1 MNFVS
6 IRKKLMFMMGTICA
20 LFGVALAF
28 ILFFAIDQ
36 SRKAETLQKE
46 ISPLATELKERGDAY
61 QVQLSA
67 LRGYLLQHDQVEL
80 DKFNEMSK
88 RLEDSKDKLL
98 SNPNLSS
105 SVKSTMELGSTWR
118 KFIEEKVFTLAK
130 EQKWEEALQVA
141 SSENG
146 TVYKVIGDFTNYSN
160 EQAKLREQSIEKIDQ
175 SALLIEY
182 VIFLSLVVCIIVA
195 IILAWWFS
203 GKLVKPIQQID
214 TKLKE
219 LASQEGDLTARLQV
233 NSNDEIGA
241 IATSFNKMLE
251 NLQHI
256 INRVQKTSVEV
267 QTASENM
274 LEKTNTSREATLRVQ
289 SSMSNLNA
297 SIQSQTSSM
306 EESSTAMDDMA
317 VSVQRIAE
325 SASSVAELAVATSE
339 HASDGSTVIQK
350 SVSQMT
356 TIHEAVNATS
366 EVVERLITH
375 TKYIDTAVQS
385 ISNIA
390 EQTNLLAL
398 NASIEAARAGEHG
411 KGFAV
416 VADEVRKLA
425 EQSQLA
431 ATDINHLLHQIQ
443 ADTKIANDMMTQGQ
457 AEASEGITVIRTAG
471 SSFSEIV
478 NHINKVSTQM
488 QEMSATAEEMAAS
501 SEEMNA
507 ALNNIASISNEVAAE
522 TSQTAHSA
530 GDQVNK
536 MSIVAN
542 KSSEMKT
549 IVQELEVLV
558 SHFKTNI

>member
-1 MNFVS
+1 MNFIS
-6 IRKKLMFMMGTICA
+6 IRKKLMFMMGMICA
-20 LFGVALAF
+20 LFGIALAF
-28 ILFFAIDQ
+28 ILFFTMDQ
-36 SRKAETLQKE
+36 SHKAETLQKE

-88 RLEDSKDKLL
+88 RLEDTKGQLL
-98 SNPNLSS
+98 SNPNTSQ

-141 SSENG
+141 STENG
-146 TVYKVIGDFTNYSN
+146 TVYKVIGDFTNYTN

-175 SALLIEY
+175 SSLRIEY
-182 VIFLSLVVCIIVA
+182 VVFLSLVICIVTA

-274 LEKTNTSREATLRVQ
+274 LEKTNTSREATIRVQ
-289 SSMSNLNA
+289 SSMSNLNS

-317 VSVQRIAE
+317 ISVQRIAE

-339 HASDGSTVIQK
+339 HANDGSTVIQK

-366 EVVERLITH
+366 EVVEHLITH

-398 NASIEAARAGEHG
+398 NASIEAARAGEQG

-425 EQSQLA
+425 EQSKTA
-431 ATDINHLLHQIQ
+431 AKDINQLLHQIQ
-443 ADTKIANDMMTQGQ
+443 NDTETASSMMSKGRS
-457 AEASEGITVIRTAG
+457 EAFEGITVVREAG
-471 SSFSEIV
+471 TSFTTIV
-478 NHINKVSTQM
+478 EQVNKVSTQM
-488 QEMSATAEEMAAS
+488 QDISATAEEMAAS
-501 SEEMNA
+501 AEEMNA
-507 ALNNIASISNEVAAE
+507 SLNNIASISNEV
-522 TSQTAHSA
+522 
-530 GDQVNK
+530 
-536 MSIVAN
+536 
-542 KSSEMKT
+542 SSETAVTAQSAEQKVIVMNEMTLTAKQMKQT
-549 IVQELEVLV
+549 VEELDQLV
-558 SHFKTNI
+558 SHFKTE

>member
-1 MNFVS
+1 MNFIS
-6 IRKKLMFMMGTICA
+6 IRKKLMFMMGMICA
-20 LFGVALAF
+20 LFGIALAF
-28 ILFFAIDQ
+28 ILFFTMDQ
-36 SRKAETLQKE
+36 SHKAETLQKE

-88 RLEDSKDKLL
+88 RLEDTKGQLL
-98 SNPNLSS
+98 SNPNTSQ

-141 SSENG
+141 STENG
-146 TVYKVIGDFTNYSN
+146 TVYKVIGDFTNYTN

-175 SALLIEY
+175 SSLRIEY
-182 VIFLSLVVCIIVA
+182 VVFLSLVICIVTA

-274 LEKTNTSREATLRVQ
+274 LEKTNTSREATIRVQ
-289 SSMSNLNA
+289 SSMSNLNS

-317 VSVQRIAE
+317 ISVQRIAE
-325 SASSVAELAVATSE
+325 SASYVAELAVATYE
-339 HASDGSTVIQK
+339 HANDGSTVIQK

-398 NASIEAARAGEHG
+398 NASIEAARAGEQG

-425 EQSQLA
+425 EQSKTA
-431 ATDINHLLHQIQ
+431 AKDINQLLHQIQ
-443 ADTKIANDMMTQGQ
+443 NDTETASSMMSQGRS
-457 AEASEGITVIRTAG
+457 EAFEGITVVREAG
-471 SSFSEIV
+471 TSFTTIV
-478 NHINKVSTQM
+478 EQVNKVSTQM
-488 QEMSATAEEMAAS
+488 QDISATAEEMAAS
-501 SEEMNA
+501 AEEMNA
-507 ALNNIASISNEVAAE
+507 SLNNIASISNEV
-522 TSQTAHSA
+522 
-530 GDQVNK
+530 
-536 MSIVAN
+536 
-542 KSSEMKT
+542 SSETAATAQSAEQKVIVMNEMTLTAKQMKQT
-549 IVQELEVLV
+549 VEELDQLV
-558 SHFKTNI
+558 SHFKTE

>member
-20 LFGVALAF
+20 LFGIALAF
-28 ILFFAIDQ
+28 ILYFAIDQ
-36 SRKAETLQKE
+36 SYKAEVLQQE

-88 RLEDSKDKLL
+88 NLEDSKAKLL
-98 SNPNLSS
+98 SNPNLSQ
-105 SVKSTMELGSTWR
+105 SVKDSMNLGSTWR

-141 SSENG
+141 STENG

-160 EQAKLREQSIEKIDQ
+160 EQAKLREQSIEKIDK
-175 SALLIEY
+175 SSLRIEY
-182 VIFLSLVVCIIVA
+182 VVFLSLVICIVTA

-214 TKLKE
+214 IKLKE

-233 NSNDEIGA
+233 TSNDEIGA
-241 IATSFNKMLE
+241 IAASFNEMLE

-274 LEKTNTSREATLRVQ
+274 LEKTTTSREATIQVQ
-289 SSMSNLNA
+289 GSMSHLNV

-306 EESSTAMDDMA
+306 EESSTAMDDMS
-317 VSVQRIAE
+317 VSVQRIAA

-339 HASDGSTVIQK
+339 HANDGSTVIQK

-398 NASIEAARAGEHG
+398 NASIEAARAGEQG

-425 EQSQLA
+425 EQSKTA

-443 ADTKIANDMMTQGQ
+443 NDTETASSLMAQGRS
-457 AEASEGITVIRTAG
+457 EAFEGITVIREAG
-471 SSFSEIV
+471 NSFTTIV
-478 NHINKVSTQM
+478 EQVNKVSTQM
-488 QEMSATAEEMAAS
+488 QDISATAEEMAAS
-501 SEEMNA
+501 AEEMNA
-507 ALNNIASISNEVAAE
+507 SLNNIASISNEV
-522 TSQTAHSA
+522 
-530 GDQVNK
+530 
-536 MSIVAN
+536 
-542 KSSEMKT
+542 SSETATTAQFAEKKVIIMNEMTETAKQMKQT
-549 IVQELEVLV
+549 VEGLDQLV
-558 SHFKTNI
+558 SHFKTE

>member
-1 MNFVS
+1 MNFIS

-20 LFGVALAF
+20 LFGIALAF

-98 SNPNLSS
+98 SNPNISQ
-105 SVKSTMELGSTWR
+105 SVKDTMNLGSTWR

-141 SSENG
+141 STENG
-146 TVYKVIGDFTNYSN
+146 SVYKVIGDFTNYSN
-160 EQAKLREQSIEKIDQ
+160 EQAKLRDQSIKKIDQ
-175 SALLIEY
+175 SSLQIEY
-182 VIFLSLVVCIIVA
+182 VVFLSLVICIIVA

-214 TKLKE
+214 SKLKE
-219 LASQEGDLTARLQV
+219 LSSQEGDLTARLQV
-233 NSNDEIGA
+233 NSNDEIGT

-267 QTASENM
+267 QNASENM
-274 LEKTNTSREATLRVQ
+274 LEKTNISREATIRVQ
-289 SSMSNLNA
+289 SSMSSLNA
-297 SIQSQTSSM
+297 NIQSQASSM
-306 EESSTAMDDMA
+306 EESSTAMDDMT

-325 SASSVAELAVATSE
+325 SASSVTELAVTTSE
-339 HASDGSTVIQK
+339 QANDGSSVIQK

-356 TIHEAVNATS
+356 TIHDAVNATS

-398 NASIEAARAGEHG
+398 NASIEAARAGEQG

-425 EQSQLA
+425 EQSKTA
-431 ATDINHLLHQIQ
+431 ATDINQLLHQIQ
-443 ADTKIANDMMTQGQ
+443 QDTETASSMMSQGRS
-457 AEASEGITVIRTAG
+457 EAFEGIHVIREAG
-471 SSFSEIV
+471 NSFTTIV
-478 NHINKVSTQM
+478 EQVNKVSTQM
-488 QEMSATAEEMAAS
+488 QDISATAEEMAAS
-501 SEEMNA
+501 AEEMNA
-507 ALNNIASISNEVAAE
+507 SLNNIASISTEVSSETATTAQSAEKKVITMNEM
-522 TSQTAHSA
+522 TQTAKQMKQTVEEL
-530 GDQVNK
+530 DQ
-536 MSIVAN
+536 
-542 KSSEMKT
+542 
-549 IVQELEVLV
+549 LV
-558 SHFKTNI
+558 SHFKTE

>member
-1 MNFVS
+1 MNFIS

-20 LFGVALAF
+20 LFGIALAF

-36 SRKAETLQKE
+36 SHKAEALQKE

-98 SNPNLSS
+98 SNPNISQ
-105 SVKSTMELGSTWR
+105 SVKDTMESGSTWR

-141 SSENG
+141 YAENG
-146 TVYKVIGDFTNYSN
+146 AVYKVIGDFTNYSN
-160 EQAKLREQSIEKIDQ
+160 EQAKLRDESIKKIDQ
-175 SALLIEY
+175 SSLQIEY
-182 VIFLSLVVCIIVA
+182 VIFLSLVICIIVA

-214 TKLKE
+214 NKLKE
-219 LASQEGDLTARLQV
+219 LSSQEGDLTARLQV
-233 NSNDEIGA
+233 NSNDEIGT

-267 QTASENM
+267 QNASENM
-274 LEKTNTSREATLRVQ
+274 LEKTNISREATIKVQ

-297 SIQSQTSSM
+297 SIQSQASSM

-325 SASSVAELAVATSE
+325 SATSVTELAVVTSE
-339 HASDGSTVIQK
+339 QANDGSTVIQK

-356 TIHEAVNATS
+356 TIHDAVNATS

-398 NASIEAARAGEHG
+398 NASIEAARAGEQG

-425 EQSQLA
+425 EQSKTA
-431 ATDINHLLHQIQ
+431 ATDINQLLHQIQ
-443 ADTKIANDMMTQGQ
+443 QDTETASSMMSQGRS
-457 AEASEGITVIRTAG
+457 EAFEGIHVIREAG
-471 SSFSEIV
+471 NSFTTIV
-478 NHINKVSTQM
+478 EQVNKVSTQM
-488 QEMSATAEEMAAS
+488 QDISATAEEMNAS
-501 SEEMNA
+501 
-507 ALNNIASISNEVAAE
+507 LNNIASISTEV
-522 TSQTAHSA
+522 
-530 GDQVNK
+530 
-536 MSIVAN
+536 
-542 KSSEMKT
+542 SSETAATAQSAEQKVITMNEMTVTARQMKQT
-549 IVQELEVLV
+549 VEELDQLV
-558 SHFKTNI
+558 SHFKTE

>member
-20 LFGVALAF
+20 LFGIALAF

-118 KFIEEKVFTLAK
+118 KFVEEKVFTLAK

-146 TVYKVIGDFTNYSN
+146 TVYKVIGDFTKYSN
-160 EQAKLREQSIEKIDQ
+160 EQAKLREQSIEQIDQ
-175 SALLIEY
+175 SSLGIEY
-182 VIFLSLVVCIIVA
+182 AVFLSLVICIVVA

-241 IATSFNKMLE
+241 IAASFNKMLE

-398 NASIEAARAGEHG
+398 NASIEAARAGEQG

-425 EQSQLA
+425 EQSKTA
-431 ATDINHLLHQIQ
+431 ATDINQLLHQIQ
-443 ADTKIANDMMTQGQ
+443 NDTETASSMMSQGRS
-457 AEASEGITVIRTAG
+457 EAFEGINVIREAG
-471 SSFSEIV
+471 TSFTTIV
-478 NHINKVSTQM
+478 EQVNKVSTQM
-488 QEMSATAEEMAAS
+488 QDISATAEEMAAS
-501 SEEMNA
+501 AEEMNA
-507 ALNNIASISNEVAAE
+507 SLNNIASISTEV
-522 TSQTAHSA
+522 
-530 GDQVNK
+530 
-536 MSIVAN
+536 
-542 KSSEMKT
+542 SSETAATAQSAEQKVIVMNEMTVTARKMKQT
-549 IVQELEVLV
+549 VEELDQLV
-558 SHFKTNI
+558 SHFKTE

>member
-1 MNFVS
+1 MSFIS

-20 LFGVALAF
+20 LFGIALAF

-36 SRKAETLQKE
+36 SRQAEALQKE
-46 ISPLATELKERGDAY
+46 ISPLATQLKERGDAY

-67 LRGYLLQHDQVEL
+67 LRGYLLQHDQVEF
-80 DKFNEMSK
+80 DKFNSMSK
-88 RLEDSKDKLL
+88 ELEDAKDKLL
-98 SNPNLSS
+98 SNPNVSES
-105 SVKSTMELGSTWR
+105 MKNTMESGSTWR
-118 KFIEEKVFTLAK
+118 KYIEEKVFPLAK

-141 SSENG
+141 YAENG

-160 EQAKLREQSIEKIDQ
+160 EQAKLRDQSIKKIDQ
-175 SALLIEY
+175 SSLQIEY
-182 VIFLSLVVCIIVA
+182 VVFLSLVICIIVA
-195 IILAWWFS
+195 MILAWWFS

-214 TKLKE
+214 SKLKE
-219 LASQEGDLTARLQV
+219 LSSQEGDLTARLQV
-233 NSNDEIGA
+233 NSNDEIGT

-267 QTASENM
+267 QNASENM
-274 LEKTNTSREATLRVQ
+274 LEKTNISREATIKVQ
-289 SSMSNLNA
+289 SSMSNLNE
-297 SIQSQTSSM
+297 SIQSQASSM

-325 SASSVAELAVATSE
+325 SASSVTELAVSTSE
-339 HASDGSTVIQK
+339 QANDGNSVIQK

-356 TIHEAVNATS
+356 TIHDAVNATS

-398 NASIEAARAGEHG
+398 NASIEAARAGEQG

-425 EQSQLA
+425 EQSKTA
-431 ATDINHLLHQIQ
+431 ATDINQLLHQIQ
-443 ADTKIANDMMTQGQ
+443 QDTETASSMMSQGRS
-457 AEASEGITVIRTAG
+457 EAFEGIHVIREAG
-471 SSFSEIV
+471 NSFTTIV
-478 NHINKVSTQM
+478 EQVNKVSTQM
-488 QEMSATAEEMAAS
+488 QDISATAEEMAAS
-501 SEEMNA
+501 AEEMNA
-507 ALNNIASISNEVAAE
+507 SLNNIASISTEVSSETAATAQSAEQKVITMNEM
-522 TSQTAHSA
+522 TQTAKQMKQTVEEL
-530 GDQVNK
+530 DQ
-536 MSIVAN
+536 
-542 KSSEMKT
+542 
-549 IVQELEVLV
+549 LV
-558 SHFKTNI
+558 SHFKTE

>member
-20 LFGVALAF
+20 LFGIALAF

-98 SNPNLSS
+98 SNPNVSS

-118 KFIEEKVFTLAK
+118 KFVEEKVFTLAK

-175 SALLIEY
+175 SSLGIEY
-182 VIFLSLVVCIIVA
+182 AVFLSLVICIVVA

-241 IATSFNKMLE
+241 IAASFNKMLE

-289 SSMSNLNA
+289 ISMSNLNA

-398 NASIEAARAGEHG
+398 NASIEAARAGEQG

-425 EQSQLA
+425 EQSKTA
-431 ATDINHLLHQIQ
+431 ATDINQLLHQIQ
-443 ADTKIANDMMTQGQ
+443 NDTETASSMMSQGRS
-457 AEASEGITVIRTAG
+457 EAFEGINVIREAG
-471 SSFSEIV
+471 TSFTTIV
-478 NHINKVSTQM
+478 EQVNKVSTQM
-488 QEMSATAEEMAAS
+488 QDISATAEEMAAS
-501 SEEMNA
+501 AEEMNA
-507 ALNNIASISNEVAAE
+507 SLNNIASISTEV
-522 TSQTAHSA
+522 
-530 GDQVNK
+530 
-536 MSIVAN
+536 
-542 KSSEMKT
+542 SSETAATAQSAEQKVIVMNEMAVTAGKMKQT
-549 IVQELEVLV
+549 VEELDQLV
-558 SHFKTNI
+558 SHFKTE

>member
-1 MNFVS
+1 MSFIS

-20 LFGVALAF
+20 LFGIALAF
-28 ILFFAIDQ
+28 ILFSAIDQ
-36 SRKAETLQKE
+36 SRQAEALQKE
-46 ISPLATELKERGDAY
+46 ISPLATQLKERGDAY

-80 DKFNEMSK
+80 DKFNSMSK
-88 RLEDSKDKLL
+88 LLEDKKEQLL
-98 SNPNLSS
+98 SNPNLSQ
-105 SVKSTMELGSTWR
+105 SVKDTMESGSTWR

-141 SSENG
+141 YAENG

-160 EQAKLREQSIEKIDQ
+160 EQAKLRDESIKKIDQ
-175 SALLIEY
+175 SSLQIEY
-182 VIFLSLVVCIIVA
+182 VIFLSLVICIIVA

-203 GKLVKPIQQID
+203 GKLVQPIQQID
-214 TKLKE
+214 SKLKE
-219 LASQEGDLTARLQV
+219 LSSQEGDLTARLQV
-233 NSNDEIGA
+233 NSNDEIGT

-267 QTASENM
+267 QNASENM
-274 LEKTNTSREATLRVQ
+274 LEKTNISREATIKVQ

-297 SIQSQTSSM
+297 SIQSQASSM

-317 VSVQRIAE
+317 VSIQRIAE
-325 SASSVAELAVATSE
+325 SASSVTELAVVTSE
-339 HASDGSTVIQK
+339 QANDGSTVIQK

-356 TIHEAVNATS
+356 TIHDAVNATS

-398 NASIEAARAGEHG
+398 NASIEAARAGEQG

-425 EQSQLA
+425 EQSKTA
-431 ATDINHLLHQIQ
+431 ATDINQLLHQIQ
-443 ADTKIANDMMTQGQ
+443 QDTETASSMMSQGRS
-457 AEASEGITVIRTAG
+457 EAFEGIHVIREAG
-471 SSFSEIV
+471 NSFTTIV
-478 NHINKVSTQM
+478 EQVNKVSTQM
-488 QEMSATAEEMAAS
+488 QDISATAEEMAAS
-501 SEEMNA
+501 AEEMNA
-507 ALNNIASISNEVAAE
+507 SLNNIASISTEV
-522 TSQTAHSA
+522 
-530 GDQVNK
+530 
-536 MSIVAN
+536 
-542 KSSEMKT
+542 SSETAATAQSAEQKVITMNEMTVTARQMKQT
-549 IVQELEVLV
+549 VEELDQLV
-558 SHFKTNI
+558 SHFKTE

>member
-20 LFGVALAF
+20 LFGIALAF

-98 SNPNLSS
+98 SNPNISQ
-105 SVKSTMELGSTWR
+105 SVKDTMNLGSTWR

-141 SSENG
+141 STENG
-146 TVYKVIGDFTNYSN
+146 SVYKVIGDFTNYSN
-160 EQAKLREQSIEKIDQ
+160 EQAKLRDQSIKKIDQ
-175 SALLIEY
+175 SSLQIEY
-182 VIFLSLVVCIIVA
+182 VVFLSLVICIIVA

-214 TKLKE
+214 SKLKE
-219 LASQEGDLTARLQV
+219 LSSQEGDLTARLQV
-233 NSNDEIGA
+233 NSNDEIGT

-267 QTASENM
+267 QNASENM
-274 LEKTNTSREATLRVQ
+274 LEKTNISREATIRVQ
-289 SSMSNLNA
+289 SSMSSLNA
-297 SIQSQTSSM
+297 NIQSQASSM
-306 EESSTAMDDMA
+306 EESSTAMDDMT

-325 SASSVAELAVATSE
+325 SASSVTELAVTTSE
-339 HASDGSTVIQK
+339 QANDGSSVIQK

-356 TIHEAVNATS
+356 TIHDAVNATS

-398 NASIEAARAGEHG
+398 NASIEAARAGEQG

-425 EQSQLA
+425 EQSKTA
-431 ATDINHLLHQIQ
+431 ATDINQLLHQIQ
-443 ADTKIANDMMTQGQ
+443 QDTETASSMMSQGRS
-457 AEASEGITVIRTAG
+457 EAFEGIHVIREAG
-471 SSFSEIV
+471 NSFTTIV
-478 NHINKVSTQM
+478 EQVNKVSTQM
-488 QEMSATAEEMAAS
+488 QDISATAEEMAAS
-501 SEEMNA
+501 AEEMNA
-507 ALNNIASISNEVAAE
+507 SLNNIASISTEVSSETAATAQSAEQKVITMNEM
-522 TSQTAHSA
+522 TQTAKQMKQTVEEL
-530 GDQVNK
+530 DQ
-536 MSIVAN
+536 
-542 KSSEMKT
+542 
-549 IVQELEVLV
+549 LV
-558 SHFKTNI
+558 SHFKTE

>member
-1 MNFVS
+1 MNFIS
-6 IRKKLMFMMGTICA
+6 IRKKLMFMMGMICA
-20 LFGVALAF
+20 LFGIALAF
-28 ILFFAIDQ
+28 ILFFTMDQ
-36 SRKAETLQKE
+36 SHKAETLQKE

-88 RLEDSKDKLL
+88 RLEDTKGQLL
-98 SNPNLSS
+98 SNPNTSQ

-141 SSENG
+141 STENG
-146 TVYKVIGDFTNYSN
+146 TVYKVIGDFTNYTN

-175 SALLIEY
+175 SSLRIEY
-182 VIFLSLVVCIIVA
+182 VVFLSLVICIVTA

-274 LEKTNTSREATLRVQ
+274 LEKTNTSREATIRVQ
-289 SSMSNLNA
+289 SSMSNLNS

-317 VSVQRIAE
+317 ISVQRIAE
-325 SASSVAELAVATSE
+325 SASYVAELAVATYE
-339 HASDGSTVIQK
+339 HANDGSTVIQK

-398 NASIEAARAGEHG
+398 NASIEAARAGEQG

-425 EQSQLA
+425 EQSKTA
-431 ATDINHLLHQIQ
+431 AKDINQLLHQIQ
-443 ADTKIANDMMTQGQ
+443 NDTETASSMMSQGRS
-457 AEASEGITVIRTAG
+457 EAIEGITVVREAG
-471 SSFSEIV
+471 TSFTTIV
-478 NHINKVSTQM
+478 EQVNKVSTQM
-488 QEMSATAEEMAAS
+488 QDISATAEEMAAS
-501 SEEMNA
+501 AEEMNA
-507 ALNNIASISNEVAAE
+507 SLNNIASISNEV
-522 TSQTAHSA
+522 
-530 GDQVNK
+530 
-536 MSIVAN
+536 
-542 KSSEMKT
+542 SSETAATAQSAEQKVIVMNEMTLTAKQMKQT
-549 IVQELEVLV
+549 VEELDQLV
-558 SHFKTNI
+558 SHFKTE

>member
-1 MNFVS
+1 MSFIS

-20 LFGVALAF
+20 LFGIALAF
-28 ILFFAIDQ
+28 ILFFTMDQ
-36 SRKAETLQKE
+36 SRQAEALQKE
-46 ISPLATELKERGDAY
+46 ISPLATQLKERGDAY

-67 LRGYLLQHDQVEL
+67 LRGYLLQHDQVEF
-80 DKFNEMSK
+80 DKFNSMSK
-88 RLEDSKDKLL
+88 ELENTKDKLL
-98 SNPNLSS
+98 SNPNVSES
-105 SVKSTMELGSTWR
+105 MKNTMESGSTWR
-118 KFIEEKVFTLAK
+118 KFIEEKVFPLAK

-141 SSENG
+141 YAENG

-160 EQAKLREQSIEKIDQ
+160 EQAKLRDQSIEKIDQ
-175 SALLIEY
+175 SSLQIEY
-182 VIFLSLVVCIIVA
+182 VVFLSLVICIIVA

-214 TKLKE
+214 SKLKE
-219 LASQEGDLTARLQV
+219 LSSQEGDLTARLQV
-233 NSNDEIGA
+233 NSNDEIGT

-267 QTASENM
+267 QSASENM
-274 LEKTNTSREATLRVQ
+274 LEKTNISREATIKVQ
-289 SSMSNLNA
+289 SSMSNLNE
-297 SIQSQTSSM
+297 SIQSQASSM

-325 SASSVAELAVATSE
+325 SASSVTELAVATSE
-339 HASDGSTVIQK
+339 QANDGSSVIQK

-356 TIHEAVNATS
+356 TIHDAVNATS

-398 NASIEAARAGEHG
+398 NASIEAARAGEQG

-425 EQSQLA
+425 EQSKTA
-431 ATDINHLLHQIQ
+431 ATDINQLLHQIQ
-443 ADTKIANDMMTQGQ
+443 QDTETASSMMSQGRS
-457 AEASEGITVIRTAG
+457 EAFEGIHVIREAG
-471 SSFSEIV
+471 NSFTTIV
-478 NHINKVSTQM
+478 EQVNKVSTQM
-488 QEMSATAEEMAAS
+488 QDISATAEEMAAS
-501 SEEMNA
+501 AEEMNA
-507 ALNNIASISNEVAAE
+507 SLNNIASISTEVSSETAATAQSAEQKVITMNEM
-522 TSQTAHSA
+522 TQTAKQMKQTVEEL
-530 GDQVNK
+530 DQ
-536 MSIVAN
+536 
-542 KSSEMKT
+542 
-549 IVQELEVLV
+549 LV
-558 SHFKTNI
+558 SHFKTE